1 MESIYYVMTWLCHR
15 TCVHCYEDRFRPYY
29 GEDLKAVVA
38 ESIANMPRII
48 DHFPT
53 RMTFF
58 DPEEKPGMI
67 ILAGGEILLEPV
79 REPVL
84 YAGIERLQA
93 KYRDNGGVR
102 IIVQTTGDLLTP
114 KIAAELK
121 ALGVARVSISG
132 LDSFHAGLETLEAQ
146 QALQQKCARI
156 LEDAGQDAHFFG
168 ANPDQWIGKLWPR
181 GRAFKNGLST
191 ATLADNFCNQ
201 WSGGLNFL
209 EARKKGGEVSV
220 DPQGNVFP
228 CCIKTKAPLGNLLD
242 QPLEAILEAKRGN
255 PVYEAINAGRPELMG
270 LAHGWSAEYFLE
282 KSKVGDYQNLCIGCD
297 AFHDEVL
304 APPPLVQLSASGS
317 AGKT

>member
-1 MESIYYVMTWLCHR
+1 MIRRIGMESIYYVMTWLCHR

-29 GEDLKAVVA
+29 GNELKAVVA
-38 ESIANMPRII
+38 ESVANMPRIV
-48 DHFPT
+48 DHFPE

-58 DPEEKPGMI
+58 DPEEKPGMV
-67 ILAGGEILLEPV
+67 ILAGGEILLEAV

-93 KYRDNGGVR
+93 KYKDRGGVR

-114 KIAAELK
+114 KIAGELK
-121 ALGVARVSISG
+121 GLGVSKVSISG

-156 LEDAGQDAHFFG
+156 LDEVGQDSHFFG

-181 GRAFKNGLST
+181 GRAWQNGLST

-209 EARKKGGEVSV
+209 ETRKKGGEVSV

-228 CCIKTKAPLGNLLD
+228 CCIKTKAPLGNLLEK
-242 QPLEAILEAKRGN
+242 PLEEILDSKRGD
-255 PVYEAINAGRPELMG
+255 PVYEAISAGQPERMG
-270 LAHGWSAEYFLE
+270 LERGWSVEHFIE
-282 KSKVGDYQNLCIGCD
+282 KSTVGGYQNLCIGCD

-304 APPPLVQLSASGS
+304 ENRGLVQLL
-317 AGKT
+317 